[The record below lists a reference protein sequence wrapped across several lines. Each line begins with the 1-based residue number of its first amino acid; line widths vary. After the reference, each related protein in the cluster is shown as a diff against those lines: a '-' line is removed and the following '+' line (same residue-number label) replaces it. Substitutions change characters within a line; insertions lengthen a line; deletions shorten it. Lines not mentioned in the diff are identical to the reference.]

1 MGFSGSVTSRLAY
14 PGGMLRECDEPGC
27 AALTLGGPC
36 VTHDKAAVA
45 DIPRGAPHRAPV
57 PASMQDA
64 WTPVADPR
72 FVRA

>member
-1 MGFSGSVTSRLAY
+1 MSSSGIGTSRLAN

-27 AALTLGGPC
+27 VTLTLGGSC
-36 VTHDKAAVA
+36 VAHDPVVVA
-45 DIPRGAPHRAPV
+45 DIPRGVPHRSPV
-57 PASMQDA
+57 PASMRDA